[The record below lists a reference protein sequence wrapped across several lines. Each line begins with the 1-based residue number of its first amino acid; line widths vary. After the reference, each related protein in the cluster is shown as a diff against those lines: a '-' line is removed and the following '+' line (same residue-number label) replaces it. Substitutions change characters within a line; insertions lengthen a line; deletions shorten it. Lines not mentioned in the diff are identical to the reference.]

1 MYIYCQLLFIL
12 DVDKSLC
19 LGINQRVMKNIGRRL
34 KYFRQKLG
42 LSQLELSQKSNISQ
56 ASIARIESNQQK
68 NLRTKTIEKL
78 AAALEISLSHLLE
91 EPIMIKEEVSPYM
104 TPKMIPVM
112 TLEKFIALKRPDNL
126 REKVDYLEPSLSHDQ
141 NAVFLK
147 ATSALI
153 SSPLINEGDLLLI
166 EPDAEVKDG
175 DIVFFISND
184 QNTIGRL
191 FYRPPIYILQPL
203 KQASEPIVFN
213 KKERKKLGVRIFRI
227 AEIRRK
233 Y

>member
-1 MYIYCQLLFIL
+1 VNIKYSLLFIC
-12 DVDKSLC
+12 DVDKSLR
-19 LGINQRVMKNIGRRL
+19 LGINQSVMKNIGGRL

-56 ASIARIESNQQK
+56 ASIARIEAHQQK

-78 AAALEISLSHLLE
+78 TAALGISLSDLFE
-91 EPIMIKEEVSPYM
+91 EPVMIKEEVSPYM
-104 TPKMIPVM
+104 NPKMIPVM
-112 TLEKFIALKRPDNL
+112 TLEKFITLKRPDNL
-126 REKVDYLEPSLSHDQ
+126 REKADYLEPSLSHDQ

-147 ATSALI
+147 ATGALI
-153 SSPLINEGDLLLI
+153 SSPLINEDDLLLI
-166 EPDAEVKDG
+166 EPDAEVKNG

-203 KQASEPIVFN
+203 KQESEPNVFN
-213 KKERKKLGVRIFRI
+213 KKERKKRGVRIFRI
-227 AEIRRK
+227 GEIRRK